1 MASGHYKTINRQELY
16 FHKYNQNG
24 QINWIYRTNHDS
36 LFSSSIKSMIE
47 LSNGDLIGVGQIKH
61 DNQPKIL
68 VIKLS
73 SSGQFQWSSYFNH
86 DIEGNKIILLFGIT
100 KEELINLES
109 EYLKKIN
116 WELYVTE
123 DEFYYNVRRFDSI
136 HQKLIDDN
144 SIYKTKKDRYLFII
158 QSEMEKL
165 ISKNIFCCV

>member
-1 MASGHYKTINRQELY
+1 MSRFILYPKKITNFNSCRSNPSVSFGNYIIRLISG
-16 FHKYNQNG
+16 
-24 QINWIYRTNHDS
+24 S
-36 LFSSSIKSMIE
+36 LFSASEITLSIIYLKKYSTEDNNITTKNIHIIFAIS
-47 LSNGDLIGVGQIKH
+47 LYLAVKWIQDYDLNI
-61 DNQPKIL
+61 
-68 VIKLS
+68 
-73 SSGQFQWSSYFNH
+73 
-86 DIEGNKIILLFGIT
+86 NKIILLFGIT

-116 WELYVTE
+116 WELYVSK

-165 ISKNIFCCV
+165 ISKNIFCCF